1 MLQIAVIIPAAGASQ
16 RFGLGNKLD
25 ADMAG
30 RPVIQRTVELFV
42 KRADVASVVVAGPHD
57 DAAFAEF
64 RDRHGD
70 KLGLLGATL
79 CRGGRA
85 HRWET
90 VKAALEHVPGDATH
104 IAVHDGARPA
114 APQELIDR
122 VFQAAERYAAVVPAI
137 ELSDTIKRVRTER
150 DDAGPVDPLA
160 AILGGGDNDG
170 SSKRDATKRIVEST
184 QEREGLIL
192 VQTPQVF
199 EAALL
204 RRAYAQADLTS
215 TDDASLLE
223 RLGEEVVV
231 VDGDP
236 RNIKI
241 TRRVDV
247 AMAVKVLGLKEP
259 AGRAAHKKF

>member
-1 MLQIAVIIPAAGASQ
+1 MLKIAVIIPAAGASE
-16 RFGLGNKLD
+16 RFGDGNKLD

-42 KRADVASVVVAGPHD
+42 KRADVGAVIVAGPFED
-57 DAAFAEF
+57 EAFTGF

-79 CRGGRA
+79 CRGGKT

-90 VKAALEHVPGDATH
+90 VGAAMELVPDDATH

-114 APQELIDR
+114 TPQELIDR
-122 VFQAAERYAAVVPAI
+122 VFQAVARFGAVVPAV
-137 ELSDTIKRVRTER
+137 EVGDTVKRVRETA

-160 AILGGGDNDG
+160 AIFGGDAGPGGG
-170 SSKRDATKRIVEST
+170 DATKRIVEST
-184 QEREGLIL
+184 VDRKGLML

-199 EAALL
+199 GAALL
-204 RRAYAQADLTS
+204 RRAYAQDDLTS
-215 TDDASLLE
+215 TDDASLVE
-223 RLGEEVVV
+223 KLGEEVVV
-231 VDGDP
+231 VEGDA

-241 TRRVDV
+241 TRRGDV
-247 AMAVKVLGLKEP
+247 AMAVKILGLKEP
-259 AGRAAHKKF
+259 AGRAAHKRF